1 MNKNDYFSIVFV
13 VIFEKA
19 TMKKSL
25 LSLIIFLFALTI
37 QAQKDTVNVI
47 GTIPQKA
54 IAREGHGINVT
65 IFPVP
70 VRENNFTIKADKEMS
85 YVKVTNI
92 IGQDILRMQY
102 NSPQQYI
109 KIFLDNPKRGMYLVA
124 IIFRDGT
131 KVVRKIM
138 VEESE

>member
-1 MNKNDYFSIVFV
+1 MINFSIIFV
-13 VIFEKA
+13 VDYLKA
-19 TMKKSL
+19 TMKKSI
-25 LSLIIFLFALTI
+25 LSLIIFLFALTS

-47 GTIPQKA
+47 GAIPQKT
-54 IAREGHGINVT
+54 ITREGSGINVT

-70 VRENNFTIKADKEMS
+70 VRENSFTIKADRDMS

-102 NSPQQYI
+102 NSPQQYT
-109 KIFLDNPKRGMYLVA
+109 KLFLDNPKRGMYLVA
-124 IIFRDGT
+124 IIFSDGT

>member
-1 MNKNDYFSIVFV
+1 MKMINFSIVFAV
-13 VIFEKA
+13 GYLKA

-25 LSLIIFLFALTI
+25 LTLIIFLFALTI
-37 QAQKDTVNVI
+37 QAQKDTVNIAGVL
-47 GTIPQKA
+47 PQKT
-54 IAREGHGINVT
+54 ISREGTSVNVT

-70 VRENNFTIKADKEMS
+70 VRENSFTIKADRDMS

-102 NSPQQYI
+102 NSPQQYT
-109 KIFLDNPKRGMYLVA
+109 KIFLDNPKRGIYLVA
-124 IIFRDGT
+124 IIFSDGT

-138 VEESE
+138 VEETE

>member
-1 MNKNDYFSIVFV
+1 
-13 VIFEKA
+13 
-19 TMKKSL
+19 MKKSIV
-25 LSLIIFLFALTI
+25 SIIIFLFALTI

-47 GTIPQKA
+47 GTLPSKTFS
-54 IAREGHGINVT
+54 RETTSVNVT

-70 VRENNFTIKADKEMS
+70 VRENNFTIKSDREMS

-92 IGQDILRMQY
+92 IGQDVIRVQY
-102 NSPQQYI
+102 NSPQQYT

-124 IIFRDGT
+124 IIFSDGT
-131 KVVRKIM
+131 KVVKKIL

>member
-1 MNKNDYFSIVFV
+1 
-13 VIFEKA
+13 
-19 TMKKSL
+19 MKKSL
-25 LSLIIFLFALTI
+25 ASIIIFLFALTI

-47 GTIPQKA
+47 GTLPQKTFS
-54 IAREGHGINVT
+54 RETTSVNVT

-70 VRENNFTIKADKEMS
+70 VRENNFTIKSDRDMS

-92 IGQDILRMQY
+92 IGQDILRVQY
-102 NSPQQYI
+102 NSPQQYT

-124 IIFRDGT
+124 IIFSDGT
-131 KVVRKIM
+131 KVVKKIM